1 MRVACLTC
9 TYPPYAGGIGNV
21 AARHAQM
28 LAEAGHEVAVGTPA
42 FEGAPGRVVVDGI
55 TVHRLPVTLR
65 HGNSALVRGV
75 GQLVRHADVAYLH
88 YPFYGGA
95 EAAASAARRAGI
107 PYAVFFHMDVH
118 RAGLAGRFIS
128 AHRRVAQPAIMR
140 GARAVMVSSGDYAT
154 TSSLAALGLDSIVES
169 PYTAPDWFTAGAPD
183 LHALQHMGINP
194 DRPTF
199 VFVGAMDAD
208 HAFKGIPE
216 LLEAFAKVRD
226 HASRPQLVLAG
237 DGGRRDHYMAA
248 ARMMGGESVTF
259 PGRVSDADLLALYR
273 LAYATVL
280 PSTNSDEAY
289 GVVLA
294 EGMACGS
301 PGIAS
306 DLPGVRTVVSEG
318 ETGILVPAGNVPA
331 LTRAMRDL
339 LNDPPRRE
347 RMSKAALRDRATRLS
362 PWHERD
368 VVLAALGLL

>member
-1 MRVACLTC
+1 MRVACITC

-21 AARHAQM
+21 AARHAHM

-75 GQLVRHADVAYLH
+75 GQLVRNADAAYLH

-95 EAAASAARRAGI
+95 EGAARAARRAGI

-128 AHRRVAQPAIMR
+128 AHRRLAQPSIMR
-140 GARAVMVSSGDYAT
+140 GARAIMVSSADYAT
-154 TSSLAALGLDSIVES
+154 TSSLAALELGTIIES
-169 PYTAPDWFTAGAPD
+169 PYTAPSQFTAGTPD
-183 LHALQHMGINP
+183 PSTLQRLGVDPRRPALL
-194 DRPTF
+194 
-199 VFVGAMDAD
+199 FVGAMDAD
-208 HAFKGIPE
+208 HAFKGVPE
-216 LLEAFAKVRD
+216 LLEAFAELHD
-226 HASRPQLVLAG
+226 HPSRPQLVLAG
-237 DGGRRDHYMAA
+237 GGGRRDHYMGVAH
-248 ARMMGGESVTF
+248 RLGSDGVVF
-259 PGRVSDADLLALYR
+259 PGRVSDADLLALYQH
-273 LAYATVL
+273 AYATIL

-362 PWHERD
+362 PQHERD

>member
-1 MRVACLTC
+1 
-9 TYPPYAGGIGNV
+9 
-21 AARHAQM
+21 
-28 LAEAGHEVAVGTPA
+28 
-42 FEGAPGRVVVDGI
+42 
-55 TVHRLPVTLR
+55 
-65 HGNSALVRGV
+65 
-75 GQLVRHADVAYLH
+75 
-88 YPFYGGA
+88 
-95 EAAASAARRAGI
+95 
-107 PYAVFFHMDVH
+107 MDVH
-118 RAGLAGRFIS
+118 RDGLAGTFIS

-183 LHALQHMGINP
+183 LHALQRMGINP

-248 ARMMGGESVTF
+248 ARTLGGDSVTF
-259 PGRVSDADLLALYR
+259 PGRVSDDDLLALYR

-306 DLPGVRTVVSEG
+306 ALPGVRTVLSEG
-318 ETGILVPAGNVPA
+318 ETGVLVPPGDVLA
-331 LTRAMRDL
+331 LATAMRDL
-339 LNDPPRRE
+339 LDDPPRRE
-347 RMSKAALRDRATRLS
+347 RMSEAALRDRASRLS